1 MIWLPIWLATKNI
14 ISPIESWLLDKN
26 TKYFCCFYHT
36 ILFTSNK
43 RCWIKVY
50 TFFIMKIPKK
60 RGLQQI
66 AFDHSSDIGFE
77 EFMNLYKKCP
87 AKQYCF
93 LFIDTTLASDNL
105 LRF

>member
-1 MIWLPIWLATKNI
+1 
-14 ISPIESWLLDKN
+14 
-26 TKYFCCFYHT
+26 
-36 ILFTSNK
+36 
-43 RCWIKVY
+43 
-50 TFFIMKIPKK
+50 MKIPKK

-66 AFDHSSDIGFE
+66 AFDHSSDIGLE

-93 LFIDTTLASDNL
+93 LFIDTTLASDNP